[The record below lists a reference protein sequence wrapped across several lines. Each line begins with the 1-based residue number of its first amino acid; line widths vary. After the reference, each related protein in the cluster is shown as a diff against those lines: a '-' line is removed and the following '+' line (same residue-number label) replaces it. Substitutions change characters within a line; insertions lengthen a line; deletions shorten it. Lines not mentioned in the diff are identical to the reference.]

1 MMDFNE
7 FQTIDDLNAKRR
19 ALAEDLRFVDSVITA
34 YSQRLE
40 TSEKHLAASLERVAS
55 QTSGVGAG
63 ATEGSDKTQPQ
74 HRRGPSSPA
83 RLTIIDQDLPSLS
96 RPRRQ
101 GAPVFATREN
111 PITAFSRSRAADQ
124 MAEDVVKGLKADW
137 RRWTRVERIAAV
149 CIALAMSSMVP
160 ALLLLEQG

>member
-40 TSEKHLAASLERVAS
+40 TSENHPAASLERVAS
-55 QTSGVGAG
+55 QTSGERAG
-63 ATEGSDKTQPQ
+63 ATESRGKTQPQ
-74 HRRGPSSPA
+74 HRG
-83 RLTIIDQDLPSLS
+83 T
-96 RPRRQ
+96 Q
-101 GAPVFATREN
+101 GAPIFGTREH
-111 PITAFSRSRAADQ
+111 PITALRRSRAADQ

-137 RRWTRVERIAAV
+137 RRWTLVERIAAV
-149 CIALAMSSMVP
+149 CIAVAMSSR
-160 ALLLLEQG
+160 

>member
-1 MMDFNE
+1 MMDLNE
-7 FQTIDDLNAKRR
+7 FQTIDDLNAKRH

-34 YSQRLE
+34 YNQRRE
-40 TSEKHLAASLERVAS
+40 TSENHPAASLESVAS
-55 QTSGVGAG
+55 QDVGAG
-63 ATEGSDKTQPQ
+63 AAESSGKTQPQ
-74 HRRGPSSPA
+74 HRRGPCSPA
-83 RLTIIDQDLPSLS
+83 RLPVIDQDLL

-101 GAPVFATREN
+101 GAPVFGTREG
-111 PITAFSRSRAADQ
+111 PITAFRRSRAGDQ

-160 ALLLLEQG
+160 TLLLLGQG